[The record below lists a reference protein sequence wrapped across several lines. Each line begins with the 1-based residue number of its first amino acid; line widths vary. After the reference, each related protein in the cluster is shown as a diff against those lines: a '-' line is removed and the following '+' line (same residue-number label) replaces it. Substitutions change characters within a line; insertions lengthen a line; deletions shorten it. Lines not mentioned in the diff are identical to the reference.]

1 MKRRFKFKRADKNKA
16 KKDFKAN
23 ERILS
28 DQVRLIDEKGESH
41 GVVDT
46 SKALEMAKEIGLD
59 LVEVNPK
66 PDIPI
71 AKIVDL
77 GQLKYEQDKK
87 LNKQRALQKKV
98 ELKNIRLSFRI
109 SKHDLDIRVG
119 QAVKFLSKGNKT
131 KIEITLKGREKQ
143 HFERAREMMID
154 FVENVKNN
162 GDFEVEEEQVLTKQP
177 GGFSIVLV
185 NKK

>member
-1 MKRRFKFKRADKNKA
+1 MKRRFKFKKADKNKA
-16 KKDFKAN
+16 KKDFRAN
-23 ERILS
+23 ERISS
-28 DQVRLIDEKGESH
+28 DQVRLIDEKGENH

-87 LNKQRALQKKV
+87 INKQRALQKKV
-98 ELKNIRLSFRI
+98 ELKNIRLSFKI

-131 KIEITLKGREKQ
+131 KIEIILKGREKQ
-143 HFERAREMMID
+143 HFERAREMMLD

>member
-1 MKRRFKFKRADKNKA
+1 MKRRFKFKKADKNKA
-16 KKDFKAN
+16 KKNFKAN

-28 DQVRLIDEKGESH
+28 DQVRLIDEGGKNH

-46 SKALEMAKEIGLD
+46 FKALDMAKEVGLD

-66 PDIPI
+66 PDIPV
-71 AKIVDL
+71 AKIIDL

-87 LNKQRALQKKV
+87 INKQRALQKKV
-98 ELKNIRLSFRI
+98 ELKNVRLSFRI

-119 QAVKFLSKGNKT
+119 QAVRFLSRGNKT
-131 KIEITLKGREKQ
+131 KIEINLKGREKQ
-143 HFERAREMMID
+143 HFERAREMMLN
-154 FVENVKNN
+154 FVQEVKNKV
-162 GDFEVEEEQVLTKQP
+162 DFEVEEEQPLTKQP

-185 NKK
+185 SKK